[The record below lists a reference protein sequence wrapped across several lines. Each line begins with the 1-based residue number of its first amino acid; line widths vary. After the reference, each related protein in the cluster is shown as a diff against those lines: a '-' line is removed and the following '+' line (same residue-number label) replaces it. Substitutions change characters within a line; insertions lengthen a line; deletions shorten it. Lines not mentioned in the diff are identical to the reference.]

1 MTETRKL
8 LERQGA
14 WQKGRA
20 ALTWPEKIH
29 MAEAVRESAAQ
40 LSRARSPMTTGVSAS
55 RRPGTGEVTTRQA
68 KNDN

>member
-8 LERQGA
+8 LERQAA

-29 MAEAVRESAAQ
+29 LAEAVREGVAQ
-40 LSRARSPMTTGVSAS
+40 LSRARSPRTPAGSAS
-55 RRPGTGEVTTRQA
+55 RRPGTGGLTIRKA
-68 KNDN
+68 K